1 VSGQWRIGR
10 TARGIVAAGL
20 WAGIGG
26 GSVLLASVALPSVV
40 GFRSLTVMSGSMA
53 PAIHTGDVVV
63 TRPIPPLAAR
73 VGDVVTFQDP
83 SRPDRLITHRVREVR
98 ASGATVEFE
107 TKGDANNA
115 TERWQ
120 VPADGRIG
128 RVVYKVPALGYLVYW
143 TQSRYGRLAFIA
155 LPAFALGAL
164 TLAWAWRPSRE
175 EPVETTVAEPA
186 LDLPSPSGLPQE
198 AASPAGPG
206 LIPGDLPEEQLPAS
220 AGQGSTVAVAPFVWA
235 TFDGSPSTGEGSQPE
250 HAFAPPIQA
259 QLEPALAQVDG
270 GRTPEGTR

>member
-1 VSGQWRIGR
+1 MSGQQRIGR
-10 TARGIVAAGL
+10 TARGIATAGL

-26 GSVLLASVALPSVV
+26 GSVLLASVALPSLL

-83 SRPDRLITHRVREVR
+83 SRPDRLITHRVRAVR
-98 ASGATVEFE
+98 ASGAGVEFE

-120 VPADGRIG
+120 VPPDGRIG
-128 RVVYKVPALGYLVYW
+128 RVVYRVPALGYLLHW

-164 TLAWAWRPSRE
+164 TLAWAWRPSRK
-175 EPVETTVAEPA
+175 EPVVTAEVATPA
-186 LDLPSPSGLPQE
+186 LDSPSPSAEPQE
-198 AASPAGPG
+198 AAAPAGPG
-206 LIPGDLPEEQLPAS
+206 PVPGRPAEQAPATAGPAS
-220 AGQGSTVAVAPFVWA
+220 
-235 TFDGSPSTGEGSQPE
+235 TF
-250 HAFAPPIQA
+250 AN
-259 QLEPALAQVDG
+259 EPLLW
-270 GRTPEGTR
+270 TPEGTR